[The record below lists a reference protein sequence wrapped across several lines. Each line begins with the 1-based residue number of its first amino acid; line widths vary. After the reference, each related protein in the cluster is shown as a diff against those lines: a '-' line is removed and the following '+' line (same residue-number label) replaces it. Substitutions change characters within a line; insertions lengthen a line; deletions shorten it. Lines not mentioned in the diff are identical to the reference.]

1 MKIICL
7 ISLLILSCSLL
18 LQAESIDEFK
28 KLSQRSPTDA
38 GVINKERILYWLEK
52 RGELSKNATNEQKQ
66 RALTSYLAKKSF
78 EPQPLPSVLA
88 KKVSATERF
97 SSREFRENMSFNN
110 ELKKTQVAHSL
121 LQKTPAVQ
129 VETTVNV
136 LAILVD
142 FNDLKHDNNG
152 IEPSDT
158 GMYYPSYPLEHYNEL
173 LFSSTG
179 FVDWVLWKYFRGIRN
194 S

>member
-78 EPQPLPSVLA
+78 EPQPLPSVFG
-88 KKVSATERF
+88 SE
-97 SSREFRENMSFNN
+97 
-110 ELKKTQVAHSL
+110 
-121 LQKTPAVQ
+121 
-129 VETTVNV
+129 
-136 LAILVD
+136 D
-142 FNDLKHDNNG
+142 
-152 IEPSDT
+152 
-158 GMYYPSYPLEHYNEL
+158 
-173 LFSSTG
+173 
-179 FVDWVLWKYFRGIRN
+179 
-194 S
+194 